1 MTLNMEAL
9 SKVQGHGTAQESPL
23 FRSLTQ
29 LSLASTCAMTSSA
42 SDSDETEAPS
52 MEGVFQAEVLAYVKN
67 TFLEFRGD
75 ALPIEEAGLH
85 LRRVRSAP
93 GSIAMCSVNKPV
105 ASPVLTAPPMAAV
118 TDPAITP
125 PPQQRDLHQRRPR
138 RQQLHAQPQPPQ
150 VQQPQLGSPEM
161 PTVGSAGH
169 ALKKCR
175 PCVFLWKESG
185 CSNGTA
191 CTFCHL
197 CGPGEHKQRR
207 KELQSVR
214 RREKETRA
222 LRRSAEVG
230 SGAPSTSE
238 EPSVDGVGGRTKAAR
253 GGGAGMPCAASAPHP
268 GRIEEETA

>member
-1 MTLNMEAL
+1 
-9 SKVQGHGTAQESPL
+9 
-23 FRSLTQ
+23 
-29 LSLASTCAMTSSA
+29 
-42 SDSDETEAPS
+42 
-52 MEGVFQAEVLAYVKN
+52 MEGGFQVEVVARVKN
-67 TFLEFRGD
+67 TFLEFQED
-75 ALPIEEAGLH
+75 IPPNEEIGLQ

-93 GSIAMCSVNKPV
+93 GSIAMCNVNKSV
-105 ASPVLTAPPMAAV
+105 ASPGLTAPSHGTV
-118 TDPAITP
+118 KEPAMRP
-125 PPQQRDLHQRRPR
+125 SPQQRNLNQQRPHRQPR
-138 RQQLHAQPQPPQ
+138 AQPQPPQ

-197 CGPGEHKQRR
+197 CGAGEHKQRR
-207 KELQSVR
+207 KELMAVR
-214 RREKETRA
+214 RREKEMKA

-238 EPSVDGVGGRTKAAR
+238 PSAEGVGGRTAKAR
-253 GGGAGMPCAASAPHP
+253 GGRSAMMCAASAAHP
-268 GRIEEETA
+268 GRAREETA

>member
-1 MTLNMEAL
+1 MTANMEAL
-9 SKVQGHGTAQESPL
+9 SKIQGHGTAQGSPL

-29 LSLASTCAMTSSA
+29 LSLASTCARTSSA
-42 SDSDETEAPS
+42 SDSDETEAQS
-52 MEGVFQAEVLAYVKN
+52 IGGVFQVEVVSCVKN
-67 TFLEFRGD
+67 TFLEFHED
-75 ALPIEEAGLH
+75 TLPTEEDGLR

-93 GSIAMCSVNKPV
+93 GSIAMCNISKSV
-105 ASPVLTAPPMAAV
+105 ASPGLTAPPHGTV
-118 TDPAITP
+118 EGPVIQP
-125 PPQQRDLHQRRPR
+125 PPRQRDVRQQRPH
-138 RQQLHAQPQPPQ
+138 QQLRAQPQTPQ
-150 VQQPQLGSPEM
+150 VQQPPLGSPEM

-169 ALKKCR
+169 AFKKCR

-197 CGPGEHKQRR
+197 CDAGELKQRR
-207 KELQSVR
+207 KELKSVR

-222 LRRSAEVG
+222 LRWSAEVS

-238 EPSVDGVGGRTKAAR
+238 SSADGVGSRTNEAR
-253 GGGAGMPCAASAPHP
+253 GGKTVMLCDASAAHP